1 MREPTEMELRVARA
15 IADTTPLMLSA
26 MPIGLRGRFCA
37 DAARAAIRA
46 MREPND
52 MMLQAQ
58 SDTMEH
64 HYFGDGVYDQTE
76 EVRAEAYRAMID
88 AASPQEPT

>member
-1 MREPTEMELRVARA
+1 MTRAPTEMELRVAKA
-15 IADTTPLMLSA
+15 LDDVID
-26 MPIGLRGRFCA
+26 GWY
-37 DAARAAIRA
+37 DAQSINTVDLARAAIRA

-88 AASPQEPT
+88 AASPEEE